1 MKFNIT
7 YICYIFFN
15 IIPTNINK
23 FNTSLE
29 HKLGTCITKAQVQGL
44 LSHPY
49 LSASPSTSESPV
61 KNVQ

>member
-15 IIPTNINK
+15 IIPTNINT

-29 HKLGTCITKAQVQGL
+29 HKLGTCITKAQVL

-49 LSASPSTSESPV
+49 LLASPSTSESPV